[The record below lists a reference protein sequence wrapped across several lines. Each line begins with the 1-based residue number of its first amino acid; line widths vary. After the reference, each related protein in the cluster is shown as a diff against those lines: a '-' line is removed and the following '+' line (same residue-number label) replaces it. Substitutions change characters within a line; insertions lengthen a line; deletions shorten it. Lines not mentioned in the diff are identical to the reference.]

1 MLVALL
7 FYGNTEGIFSSRKLE
22 RSTYDSVAF
31 RYIAAKH
38 HPDHDAIA
46 SFRERFLKELPD
58 LFAQIL
64 LRHDHRLGGYRKGLP

>member
-7 FYGNTEGIFSSRKLE
+7 FYGYAEGIFSSRKLE
-22 RSTYDSVAF
+22 RSTYDAVAF

-46 SFRERFLKELPD
+46 SLRARFLKDLPD
-58 LFAQIL
+58 LFVQIL
-64 LRHDHRLGGYRKGLP
+64 LRHDHRVGGYRKGVP